1 MTIAPKNENVLWKR
15 YESAL
20 EDYTLTRDLDDMV
33 AVFKDII
40 ESSSP
45 KPPIALL
52 SNIANRFAKIKRYN
66 DAKLIFGMILQEE
79 GHHRETWKALSS
91 LYFKLKD
98 NSKAEFCLQKYYSLK
113 GGSVSINPSVR
124 NRLASAGKLKSL
136 PSDQQLGLQ
145 KAKQIQNHAP
155 KSVLSLDEFYKH
167 FKIKN
172 ESLPPV
178 IKRIIQFAEHQ
189 IVDYRFFDKQSG
201 EYGEKG
207 LQLLHNEEII
217 QYLKER
223 NITRLY
229 KFQEEAFERILSNQD
244 VVICAPTGNG
254 KTEAFLLPALL
265 KIKKFAGY
273 GVQLLIIY
281 PQKALA
287 KDQLRK
293 ITEIANILKL
303 SAEVFDGDTSQY
315 RRRKIFADPPEI
327 LITNPDILHYHLG
340 IGKNSG
346 FFQNLI
352 SNLKIVVL
360 DEVHTFSGT
369 FGSNMHFIL
378 RRLERILDQRIQY
391 IAASATVANPQLFTS
406 RLLNR
411 PITVIECQYGRRGRL
426 HFLMIAPFDG
436 MSTFDGISSLLNS
449 IKQFGKI
456 LAFQDSH
463 RSAEYLFQR
472 LRGFSE
478 SIGIHRAGLSKKI
491 REEVEAQFREGEV
504 DLLIA
509 TPTLELGID
518 IGELE
523 IVVTPPISV
532 NRAIQRIG
540 RAGRKGQDAVAII
553 HLNSDD
559 PISHYYY
566 SNPERYFQEVED
578 IFFDPTNPN
587 VVEHQL
593 LAAALDHP
601 LGIDEFPENTPAI
614 QELEENNYFQR
625 FEKGIFVPT
634 EQGIEKARKYS
645 IRGTNHEIQIKIRGG
660 RYIGKRAMPLAMYEL
675 YPGAYYLAGGTRYRV
690 FSYRFNGYRGTAELV
705 KPKNVWG
712 QTFPVARMKP
722 QILEIREP
730 LIDAYGVEVGL
741 VTAKILQSVVGYTLQ
756 TPSGTEIKKLRTPQY
771 YSSQSRGL
779 LFQISLSSLDMQ
791 LDQNRFNNSLHT
803 LVHVLLHASLP
814 FIGGQIHEIGG
825 LALLPQ
831 GYILLFDQ
839 ATGYGICEMLLRHL
853 SELFTRARK
862 ILDCDCQD
870 GCPKCCYLHRCSKN
884 NASLEKE
891 GAQKIL
897 DYIIQGAKIPLGTD
911 YNECRIFIS

>member
-1 MTIAPKNENVLWKR
+1 MTVAQNDEKVLWRR

-20 EDYTLTRDLDDMV
+20 EDYALTRDLEDMLD
-33 AVFKDII
+33 VFKTIV

-45 KPPIALL
+45 KPSLALL
-52 SNIANRFAKIKRYN
+52 SNIANRFVKVRCFD
-66 DAKLIFGMILQEE
+66 DAKLVFGMILQEE
-79 GHHRETWKALSS
+79 NQHKETWKSLSS
-91 LYFKLKD
+91 LYFKLRD
-98 NSKAEFCLQKYYSLK
+98 NSKGEFCLQKYYSLQ
-113 GGSVSINPSVR
+113 GGTVTISPSVK
-124 NRLASAGKLKSL
+124 NRLASAGKLKTI
-136 PSDQQLGLQ
+136 PRDKPLGLQ
-145 KAKQIQNHAP
+145 KAKQIQIHAP
-155 KSVLSLDEFYKH
+155 RSVLSLEEFYTC
-167 FKIKN
+167 FKIQKGL
-172 ESLPPV
+172 LPDV
-178 IKRIIQFAEHQ
+178 IKRIVQYAQHQ

-201 EYGEKG
+201 EYGKH
-207 LQLLHNEEII
+207 LHSLNNEEII
-217 QYLKER
+217 QYLTDK

-229 KFQEEAFERILSNQD
+229 KFQEEAVEKILANQD
-244 VVICAPTGNG
+244 VCIVAPTGNG
-254 KTEAFLLPALL
+254 KTEAFLLPTLL
-265 KIKKFAGY
+265 KIKEFSGY

-293 ITEIANILKL
+293 ITEIAALLKL
-303 SAEVFDGDTSQY
+303 KVEVFDGDTSQY
-315 RRRKIFADPPEI
+315 RRKKIFADPPEI

-352 SNLKIVVL
+352 SSLKIVVL

-391 IAASATVANPQLFTS
+391 IAASATVANPQKFTG

-411 PITVIECQYGRRGRL
+411 PVTVIECQNGRRGRL
-426 HFLMIAPFDG
+426 HFLMVAPFDG
-436 MSTFDGISSLLNS
+436 MSTFDGTASLLNS
-449 IKQFGKI
+449 IKQYGKI

-463 RSAEYLFQR
+463 RSAEYLFQK
-472 LRGFSE
+472 LRGTSGR
-478 SIGIHRAGLSKKI
+478 IGIHRAGLSKKI
-491 REEVEAQFREGEV
+491 REEVEAQFRDGEI

-523 IVVTPPISV
+523 IVFTPPISV

-553 HLNSDD
+553 HLHADD
-559 PISHYYY
+559 PISHYYFN
-566 SNPERYFQEVED
+566 NPERYFQEVED
-578 IFFDPTNPN
+578 IFFDPTNPT
-587 VVEHQL
+587 VVAAQL

-601 LGIDEFPENTPAI
+601 LGIGEFPEYLPALE
-614 QELEENNYFQR
+614 ELENKNYLQR
-625 FEKGIFVPT
+625 FQKDIFIPT
-634 EQGIEKARKYS
+634 EQGIEIARKYS
-645 IRGTNHEIQIKIRGG
+645 IRGTNHEILIKIRGG
-660 RYIGKRAMPLAMYEL
+660 KLIGKRTMPLAMYEL

-690 FSYRFNGYRGTAELV
+690 ISYSFNGFRGRAEV
-705 KPKNVWG
+705 IRPKNVWG
-712 QTFPVARMKP
+712 QTFPIAKMKP
-722 QILEIREP
+722 QILEIQKP
-730 LIDAYGVEVGL
+730 FILAYGVEVGL
-741 VTAKILQSVVGYTLQ
+741 VTAKILQSVIGYTLQ

-771 YSSQSRGL
+771 YSSQSRGI
-779 LFQISLSSLDMQ
+779 LFQIPLSSLYIQ

-839 ATGYGICEMLLRHL
+839 ATGYGICEMLMGNL
-853 SELFTRARK
+853 SELFTRARV
-862 ILDCDCQD
+862 ILECECQD
-870 GCPKCCYLHRCSKN
+870 GCPKCCFLPRCSKN
-884 NASLEKE
+884 NTLLDKE

-897 DYIIQGAKIPLGTD
+897 DFIVHGEKIPLGTD
-911 YNECRIFIS
+911 YNDCRVFIS